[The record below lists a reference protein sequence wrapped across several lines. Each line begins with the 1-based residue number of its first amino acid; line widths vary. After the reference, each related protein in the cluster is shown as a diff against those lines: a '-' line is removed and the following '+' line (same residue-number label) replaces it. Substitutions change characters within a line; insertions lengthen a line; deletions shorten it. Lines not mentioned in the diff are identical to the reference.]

1 MHCLDLERGGRDR
14 KQKRELRRNKK
25 VESAELGHE
34 IKFRRLRCYGR
45 LIVGFWSHNNALHS
59 LVLAGEKRKK
69 KEQDIL
75 SQAPITQ
82 STVCLFSLAVRL
94 VLSSI

>member
-25 VESAELGHE
+25 VESAELGDQ

-45 LIVGFWSHNNALHS
+45 LTVGFWSHNNALHS
-59 LVLAGEKRKK
+59 LVLAGEKK
-69 KEQDIL
+69 KEKRTRHPISGTNHTEHSVSL
-75 SQAPITQ
+75 LFGSQAG
-82 STVCLFSLAVRL
+82 SK
-94 VLSSI
+94 